1 MFDSL
6 KNHPFGVV
14 AELERTVVLS
24 FAVPK
29 AQLQRLVP
37 SFLEIDTFQ
46 DAWGFV
52 AVAIVHT
59 RHLRPVGFPT
69 WMGNDF
75 WLIGYRVFVRYHN
88 TKGKRLRGLYILGSE
103 TDKRRMA
110 FLGGLFTRYHYTLK
124 RLTATTSGSRTTVCS
139 PDGSTSVVY
148 DDDDG
153 RNDVALPG
161 ASVFKDQSEAR
172 RFVGPLPFTFSH
184 EKSGNRVLIVE
195 GAREDW
201 EPRPVTVRSHSFTF
215 LNELGLRE
223 LRLSN
228 AFAIDSVPYHWK
240 PGVLEPLPR

>member
-1 MFDSL
+1 MFDFL

-29 AQLQRLVP
+29 AELQRLTP
-37 SFLEIDTFQ
+37 SFLELDTFQ
-46 DAWGFV
+46 DEWGFV

-59 RHLRPVGFPT
+59 MHLRPVGFPT

-110 FLGGLFTRYHYTLK
+110 FLGELFTRYRYTLK
-124 RLTATTSGSRTTVCS
+124 QLTAMTSGLRTSVRS

-148 DDDDG
+148 DEGPKDI
-153 RNDVALPG
+153 ALPT
-161 ASVFKDQSEAR
+161 ASVFKDWSEAR

-184 EKSGNRVLIVE
+184 DRSSNSVVIVE
-195 GAREDW
+195 GARSDW
-201 EPRPVTVRSHSFTF
+201 EPRPVSVQSHAFSF
-215 LNELGLRE
+215 LDGLGLGD

-228 AFAIDSVPYHWK
+228 AFVIDRVPYHWK
-240 PGVLEPLPR
+240 RGVLEPLPA